1 MTLRLVAVKCNLRNY
16 RIGESNHNAKHTDAL
31 VKAARQMHA
40 SGATSTAIA
49 KELCISRRTVRSWL
63 DKTRR
68 AQPWVKVRMVRVYD

>member
-40 SGATSTAIA
+40 SGARAADIAI
-49 KELCISRRTVRSWL
+49 ELGIPRRTVAQRQ
-63 DKTRR
+63 RR
-68 AQPWVKVRMVRVYD
+68 Q